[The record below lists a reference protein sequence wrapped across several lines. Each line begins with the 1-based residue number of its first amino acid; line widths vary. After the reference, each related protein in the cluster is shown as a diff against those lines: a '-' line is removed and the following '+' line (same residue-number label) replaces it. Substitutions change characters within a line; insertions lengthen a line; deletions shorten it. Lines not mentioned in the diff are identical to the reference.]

1 MTIQGNCEVATQC
14 KKTNLSKNGG
24 YNKLYT
30 QDEGRKLSSRES
42 EPLNVSFRFTR
53 DEVDPKPQVLLRPRS
68 SGISRN
74 FRNKSHSPRSPN
86 FRVSSPQIR
95 RPQTAYPRLNLR
107 RRSSEFDS
115 KARKNIE
122 KWIPQDIRIDM
133 VRRDLQIVKEAQAS
147 KERRSISTQRN
158 LKSCSLDALERCKS
172 REKFGIEQ
180 RKKCGLCDRLY
191 LMENLILAVTL
202 KACLDMR
209 KSWGN
214 KYDPEGS
221 VRIKTNPNL
230 TKPPACYNQT
240 RVCAFCAQLFDN
252 QDVYRPSCKAK
263 EEAKRR
269 ASFEEEQLQRKIAN
283 DPLAYST

>member
-1 MTIQGNCEVATQC
+1 
-14 KKTNLSKNGG
+14 
-24 YNKLYT
+24 
-30 QDEGRKLSSRES
+30 
-42 EPLNVSFRFTR
+42 
-53 DEVDPKPQVLLRPRS
+53 
-68 SGISRN
+68 
-74 FRNKSHSPRSPN
+74 
-86 FRVSSPQIR
+86 
-95 RPQTAYPRLNLR
+95 LR
-107 RRSSEFDS
+107 RRSSEFDN
-115 KARKNIE
+115 KAGKNIE
-122 KWIPQDIRIDM
+122 KWIPQDIRIDL
-133 VRRDLQIVKEAQAS
+133 VRRDLLIVKEAQAS

-180 RKKCGLCDRLY
+180 RKKCGLCNRSY

-209 KSWGN
+209 KSWGK